1 MVTDNQRR
9 EVAQELRKLTAPGCI
24 RYAEEFYEELRE
36 IVARD
41 LDGSFEGVA
50 NSLANL
56 IEPQHID
63 GNTSDGYHTFNELYH
78 HRAVLFSVIV
88 ENFAARAWKSKLHA
102 DGTMY
107 EGMFIV
113 GIETPDGQATYHYD
127 VEPYWNLFRCKEV
140 DRAPEWDGHTP
151 DQAIERIG
159 KLVDCK
165 PDRPTCKFK
174 PAYGPDLMGEVSLVE
189 CTACAWTIEPW
200 IAYEF
205 RYCPMCGAEVLDEDS
220 PN

>member
-1 MVTDNQRR
+1 MVTDKQRR
-9 EVAQELRKLTAPGCI
+9 EVAQELR
-24 RYAEEFYEELRE
+24 ELRHTTYYRE
-36 IVARD
+36 EVVENICDAISIAD
-41 LDGSFEGVA
+41 PA
-50 NSLANL
+50 NTFREPEDVYKLLAEL
-56 IEPQHID
+56 IEPQPID

-127 VEPYWNLFRCKEV
+127 MPYWNLFRCKEV

-151 DQAIERIG
+151 GQAIERIG

-165 PDRPTCKFK
+165 TDRPTCHLDLTDVET
-174 PAYGPDLMGEVSLVE
+174 YGNLKVRIYE
-189 CTACAWTIEPW
+189 CSECGRTCEEIYGK
-200 IAYEF
+200 YE
-205 RYCPMCGAEVLDEDS
+205 RCPHCGAEVIDD
-220 PN
+220 

>member
-9 EVAQELRKLTAPGCI
+9 EIAQELR
-24 RYAEEFYEELRE
+24 ELRHTTYYRE
-36 IVARD
+36 EVVENICDAISIAD
-41 LDGSFEGVA
+41 PA
-50 NSLANL
+50 NTFREPEDVYKLLAEL
-56 IEPQHID
+56 IEPQPID

-127 VEPYWNLFRCKEV
+127 VEPYWDLFRCKEV

-165 PDRPTCKFK
+165 TDRPTCYLDLTDVET
-174 PAYGPDLMGEVSLVE
+174 YGNLKVRIYE
-189 CTACAWTIEPW
+189 CSKCGRTCEEIYGK
-200 IAYEF
+200 YE
-205 RYCPMCGAEVLDEDS
+205 RCPYCGAEVVEDD
-220 PN
+220 

>member
-1 MVTDNQRR
+1 MRINDEQRR
-9 EVAQELRKLTAPGCI
+9 NVAQELS
-24 RYAEEFYEELRE
+24 ELRHTTYYSEE
-36 IVARD
+36 IVENICDAISIADPVNTFREPED
-41 LDGSFEGVA
+41 VYKL
-50 NSLANL
+50 LADL
-56 IEPQHID
+56 IEPQPID

-127 VEPYWNLFRCKEV
+127 VVPYWNLFRCKEV

-165 PDRPTCKFK
+165 TDRPTCHIRETDHEFEDSVRCDRCHKTFAR
-174 PAYGPDLMGEVSLVE
+174 P
-189 CTACAWTIEPW
+189 WEP
-200 IAYEF
+200 F
-205 RYCPMCGAEVLDEDS
+205 NYCPNCGAEVLDD
-220 PN
+220 

>member
-9 EVAQELRKLTAPGCI
+9 EVAQELR
-24 RYAEEFYEELRE
+24 ELRHSTYYSEE
-36 IVARD
+36 IVENICDAISIAD
-41 LDGSFEGVA
+41 PA
-50 NSLANL
+50 NTFREPEDVYKLLADL
-56 IEPQHID
+56 IEPQPID
-63 GNTSDGYHTFNELYH
+63 GNASDGYHTFNELYH

-127 VEPYWNLFRCKEV
+127 MPYWNLFRCKEV

-165 PDRPTCKFK
+165 PDRPTCRLDLTDVET
-174 PAYGPDLMGEVSLVE
+174 YGNLKVRIYE
-189 CTACAWTIEPW
+189 CSECGRTCEEIYGK
-200 IAYEF
+200 YE
-205 RYCPMCGAEVLDEDS
+205 RCPHCGAEVIDG
-220 PN
+220 NR

>member
-1 MVTDNQRR
+1 MIDDETRR
-9 EVAQELRKLTAPGCI
+9 KVAQELS
-24 RYAEEFYEELRE
+24 ELRHTTYYSEE
-36 IVARD
+36 IVENICDAISIAD
-41 LDGSFEGVA
+41 PA
-50 NSLANL
+50 NTFREPEDVYKLLAEL
-56 IEPQHID
+56 IEPQPID

-78 HRAVLFSVIV
+78 HRAVLLSVIV

-127 VEPYWNLFRCKEV
+127 MPYWNLFRCKEV

-165 PDRPTCKFK
+165 TDRPTCRLDLTDVET
-174 PAYGPDLMGEVSLVE
+174 YGNLKVRIYE
-189 CTACAWTIEPW
+189 CSECGRTCEEIYGK
-200 IAYEF
+200 YE
-205 RYCPMCGAEVLDEDS
+205 RCPHCGAEVA
-220 PN
+220 NA